1 VARGIKWKPLAGLL
15 VSVSGTLAL
24 ATGLVAAASPPP
36 GSDPEVAKWPSW
48 PYLTTCGLSPTFD
61 PVSAFSGPAGAEL
74 GPGAAE
80 EGLRKTIEEWQHGF
94 PTLPEHNW
102 RLLAEGPGVVLFS
115 HGRLP
120 GIESLSLE
128 ESKGRWE
135 FAGYSS
141 RCEPTSIVGDQPAI
155 TWTLDGDQPALQPS
169 TKRIWIDLGPGP
181 CSGGRSQN
189 ARAMKPIFHQ
199 LGERLLML
207 MRLKPLP
214 PGNYTCPGVV
224 EPPLRVSLP
233 RRLGKRKLFDGG
245 VYPPTR
251 AVLPRR

>member
-1 VARGIKWKPLAGLL
+1 MRSLVVGLF
-15 VSVSGTLAL
+15 VSLGGAL
-24 ATGLVAAASPPP
+24 AIAAGVVAAPSNPQ

-48 PYLTTCGLSPTFD
+48 PYTTTCGSGLAFD
-61 PVSAFSGPAGAEL
+61 PVSAFSRPAEAEL

-80 EGLRKTIEEWQHGF
+80 EGLRRTIREWQRGF

-102 RLLAEGPGVVLFS
+102 RVLAEGPGVAVYG

-120 GIESLSLE
+120 GVESLALE
-128 ESKGRWE
+128 ESEGRWS

-141 RCEPTSIVGDQPAI
+141 RCEPTSIVGGQTAI
-155 TWTLDGDQPALQPS
+155 TWTLDDDQPALQPG

-189 ARAMKPIFHQ
+189 ARAMKPVFHE
-199 LGERLLML
+199 LGRRLLMV
-207 MRLKPLP
+207 MRLRPLP
-214 PGNYTCPGVV
+214 PGAYTCPGVS

-233 RRLGKRKLFDGG
+233 RRLGTRKLFDGG
-245 VYPPTR
+245 IYPPTR
-251 AVLPRR
+251 AGLPRP